1 MREIYKRR
9 KRETQ
14 KYIEREGLRN
24 KELRRYEQKIEE
36 NRWRERN
43 KYRYII
49 YKEILGDIRIDREI
63 RKKKQGQKEIYTQRY
78 REK

>member
-14 KYIEREGLRN
+14 KYTGREGLRN
-24 KELRRYEQKIEE
+24 KELRRYEQKVEE
-36 NRWRERN
+36 NRWREKN

-63 RKKKQGQKEIYTQRY
+63 RKKKQGQKEIYTERY